1 MSLALLQ
8 MPKTKAFFGGLRADD
23 GCSLLYADGSA
34 IEPHVCAYYSRDTS
48 MLKLYKNGAAPNDI
62 YIFFGSSTPQYGE
75 MFKNL
80 GYNPDAP
87 TKEAIKAVK
96 AACPTERGVC
106 KKIILGCNYGMGPD
120 KLQAELSL
128 AGFNVSLHD
137 AKIMH
142 AAYWEFFGGIKAF
155 GRSLKDEWKRN
166 GGYILGPRGEPICI
180 PKPYVYWDEDL
191 QKEVKIDYTKD
202 IVNRFVQRG
211 GHDVHMRFIYLLNTF
226 RLERNIPMTPFHCDW
241 HDSSTWQVPN
251 EYVDEAK
258 ILYIDAAKE
267 LNNQLAWDVTIKYD
281 PKVGTTLADFLED

>member
-1 MSLALLQ
+1 MSLPLLQ
-8 MPKTKAFFGGLRADD
+8 MPKTKTFFGGLKADD
-23 GCSLLYADGSA
+23 GHTLLYADGSA
-34 IEPHVCAYYSRDTS
+34 IEPHVCAYYSRDKS
-48 MLKLYKNGAAPNDI
+48 MLKLYKNGAPANDI
-62 YIFFGSSTPQYGE
+62 YIFFGSATPQYGARFRE
-75 MFKNL
+75 L

-87 TKEAIKAVK
+87 TKDAIKAVK

-128 AGFNVSLHD
+128 AGFSVTLED

-180 PKPYVYWDEDL
+180 PKPYKYWDEDK
-191 QKEVKIDYTKD
+191 QKNVTIDYTKD

-211 GHDVHMRFIYLLNTF
+211 GHDVHMRFIYLLNTL
-226 RLERNIPMTPFHCDW
+226 RLEREIPMTPFHCDW
-241 HDSSTWQVPN
+241 HDSSTWQVPLDR
-251 EYVDEAK
+251 VDDGIAVYK
-258 ILYIDAAKE
+258 DAASM
-267 LNNQLAWDVTIKYD
+267 LNQQLDWDVTIKYE
-281 PKVGTTLADFLED
+281 PKIGSNMADFLED